1 MSSLFAHLLPALVA
15 EETVAG
21 GVAVVFDILRATT
34 TIVHAMS
41 AGARKVIPTLDEQ
54 TAMELAKK
62 AAPLADGRPGAVTG
76 GERRGLLIPGFD
88 LDNNPFAY
96 TPEVVGGRTVVFT
109 TSNGT
114 KAMLHCRA
122 ADVVY
127 VGAFVNLSA
136 LVERLSRE
144 TRPIH
149 LVGAGTMGKVSLED
163 CLAAGAVGHELFQRG
178 CCREEEETDD
188 QLGLAVSAYRQAV
201 ASRDGLL
208 GAVSRSF
215 GGRNCTRLGFTD
227 QIARAAT
234 VGMFEVVPVFDP
246 QTGEITA

>member
-1 MSSLFAHLLPALVA
+1 MSKIFAHLLPALVT

-34 TIVHAMS
+34 TIVHAMA
-41 AGARKVIPTLDEQ
+41 AGASKVIPTLDEQ
-54 TAMELAKK
+54 TAMELARK
-62 AAPLADGRPGAVTG
+62 AAPLADGRAGAVTG

-96 TPEVVGGRTVVFT
+96 TPEVVAGRTVVFT

-136 LVERLSRE
+136 LVEQLSRE

-149 LVGAGTMGKVSLED
+149 LVCAGTMGQISLED
-163 CLAAGAVGHELFQRG
+163 CLAAGAVAHELFKQNSYQEG
-178 CCREEEETDD
+178 EETDD
-188 QLGLAVSAYRQAV
+188 QLGLAVSAYRQALN
-201 ASRDGLL
+201 STEGLL

-215 GGRNCTRLGFTD
+215 GGRNCTRLGFTK
-227 QIARAAT
+227 QIERAASLNL
-234 VGMFEVVPVFDP
+234 FSLVPVFHP
-246 QTGEITA
+246 ETGEITV